1 MSVLIYGLSL
11 TRGALPVAPPPA
23 RDQRKYTP
31 GESFIRAGIQ
41 VDVRRRTVMYVPPRS
56 AVWDITGYYGW
67 TGVRANTAF
76 PVRSLVNAPV
86 LLQGQFRV
94 GILGAIGRHSR
105 LLHYHETSGLAQ
117 TREESVNTS

>member
-1 MSVLIYGLSL
+1 
-11 TRGALPVAPPPA
+11 
-23 RDQRKYTP
+23 
-31 GESFIRAGIQ
+31 
-41 VDVRRRTVMYVPPRS
+41 MYVPPRS
-56 AVWDITGYYGW
+56 AVSGGITGYFGW
-67 TGVRANTAF
+67 TGVTGRANTAF

-94 GILGAIGRHSR
+94 GILGAIGREGRNSR